1 ATGDLVTCQIFSA
14 NAAYVEILQK
24 EVKQIFNNSIGCGA
38 DMQSMYH
45 TEFIDQDAIPSVIS
59 ALKGVP
65 NVNLTWFGNQLSIQS
80 QD

>member
-1 ATGDLVTCQIFSA
+1 
-14 NAAYVEILQK
+14 
-24 EVKQIFNNSIGCGA
+24 
-38 DMQSMYH
+38 MYH

-80 QD
+80 QDPANALKVADQIKLGLTHRGGSGNLNNTYK